1 MNFHCIYMELFLA
14 RHHQQA
20 KINQIPNEFGLL
32 RALRR
37 SHVEWRRQAIL
48 FMFSLH
54 FRVEPLQLTATLHF
68 VHVIHTCKG
77 LLIYTPKSP
86 WKSV

>member
-1 MNFHCIYMELFLA
+1 MELFLA

-37 SHVEWRRQAIL
+37 SHVEWRRQGDIVYV
-48 FMFSLH
+48 FS
-54 FRVEPLQLTATLHF
+54 PL
-68 VHVIHTCKG
+68 
-77 LLIYTPKSP
+77 
-86 WKSV
+86 